1 MDRPA
6 VDDGPVQE
14 VLQPFNDR
22 KNLSSSNTTV
32 KSDRAWQSR
41 LSWQQI
47 NFAVR
52 YLHNLALSCLL
63 LMDQNL

>member
-6 VDDGPVQE
+6 VDDGPEQE

-22 KNLSSSNTTV
+22 KNLSSSNKTV
-32 KSDRAWQSR
+32 KSDRAWQIR
-41 LSWQQI
+41 LSWQQN

-52 YLHNLALSCLL
+52 YITWLFLVE
-63 LMDQNL
+63 